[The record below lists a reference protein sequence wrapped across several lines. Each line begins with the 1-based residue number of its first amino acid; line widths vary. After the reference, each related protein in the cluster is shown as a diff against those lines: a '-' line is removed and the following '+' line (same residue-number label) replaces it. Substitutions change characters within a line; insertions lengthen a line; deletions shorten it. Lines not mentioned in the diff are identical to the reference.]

1 MLALS
6 SGTARRPEDDGHR
19 NASGFDKEYGSDHPN
34 GFPKESPSCGAI
46 TGAPRDGIGLE
57 VVMRAPANAR
67 GIAFDFDFYTYEWP
81 QSVCSESNDFFVA
94 LMDPPPLNQPDGNIS
109 FDSLGNPVSV
119 NNAFLDV
126 CACDGASQGPCEA
139 GGKLFEVSTTTLRA
153 SGSGYF
159 EALLGSSG
167 EAMRAGKKR
176 ARVGGDG
183 DEAPAEIFVDRDPDI
198 FGDVLKYMRA
208 NRLPAAVAADAHRL
222 HDLKVEAE
230 FLAYDRLVTACDE
243 AEAALPRARMMTR
256 FVAKGTGEQGSN
268 DAWGDLVSIDVP
280 AGEVLYVTHVA
291 PFFDMPRGAAMD
303 GGEHGKVWLRAAGS
317 SWSVHAWL
325 GHPSK
330 IPGLSSKI

>member
-1 MLALS
+1 MC
-6 SGTARRPEDDGHR
+6 
-19 NASGFDKEYGSDHPN
+19 
-34 GFPKESPSCGAI
+34 ESTRVI
-46 TGAPRDGIGLE
+46 I
-57 VVMRAPANAR
+57 N
-67 GIAFDFDFYTYEWP
+67 
-81 QSVCSESNDFFVA
+81 
-94 LMDPPPLNQPDGNIS
+94 
-109 FDSLGNPVSV
+109 
-119 NNAFLDV
+119 
-126 CACDGASQGPCEA
+126 A
-139 GGKLFEVSTTTLRA
+139 GGKLFEVSTTTLLA

-167 EAMRAGKKR
+167 EVMRAGKKR

-208 NRLPAAVAADAHRL
+208 NCLPAAVASDAHRL

-291 PFFDMPRGAAMD
+291 PYFDIPPDVPTHATIQAGSMPADQGDSSEKMIIAQCVVSSSLDDPLLMNYSSSGSFSKTIVMD
-303 GGEHGKVWLRAAGS
+303 GGEHGKVWLSAAGS

>member
-139 GGKLFEVSTTTLRA
+139 GGKLFECSM
-153 SGSGYF
+153 GDG
-159 EALLGSSG
+159 ELLGTGYGPDTEPEGHAATSWL
-167 EAMRAGKKR
+167 
-176 ARVGGDG
+176 VT
-183 DEAPAEIFVDRDPDI
+183 EAPVRPDDITTIRFAIYDSKNGDFDSLTLVDNVRWLAQSA
-198 FGDVLKYMRA
+198 FGTSR
-208 NRLPAAVAADAHRL
+208 
-222 HDLKVEAE
+222 
-230 FLAYDRLVTACDE
+230 
-243 AEAALPRARMMTR
+243 
-256 FVAKGTGEQGSN
+256 
-268 DAWGDLVSIDVP
+268 VP
-280 AGEVLYVTHVA
+280 E
-291 PFFDMPRGAAMD
+291 
-303 GGEHGKVWLRAAGS
+303 
-317 SWSVHAWL
+317 
-325 GHPSK
+325 
-330 IPGLSSKI
+330 

>member
-1 MLALS
+1 MC
-6 SGTARRPEDDGHR
+6 
-19 NASGFDKEYGSDHPN
+19 
-34 GFPKESPSCGAI
+34 ESTRVI
-46 TGAPRDGIGLE
+46 I
-57 VVMRAPANAR
+57 N
-67 GIAFDFDFYTYEWP
+67 
-81 QSVCSESNDFFVA
+81 
-94 LMDPPPLNQPDGNIS
+94 
-109 FDSLGNPVSV
+109 
-119 NNAFLDV
+119 
-126 CACDGASQGPCEA
+126 A
-139 GGKLFEVSTTTLRA
+139 GGKIFEVSTTTLLA

-183 DEAPAEIFVDRDPDI
+183 DDPPAEIFVDRDPDI

-208 NRLPAAVAADAHRL
+208 NCLPAAVAADAHRL

-243 AEAALPRARMMTR
+243 AEAALPRARMITLC
-256 FVAKGTGEQGSN
+256 VAKGTGTPDSN
-268 DAWGDLVSIDVP
+268 DAWGDLESIDVP

-291 PFFDMPRGAAMD
+291 PYFDGLTAAPTHAAIQACLEDRSVNVQIAQCVVTAQDAHQAQLNLNSSGSFSKTIVMD
-303 GGEHGKVWLRAAGS
+303 GGEHGKVLFRAAGS
-317 SWSVHAWL
+317 TWCVQGWV

>member
-1 MLALS
+1 MC
-6 SGTARRPEDDGHR
+6 
-19 NASGFDKEYGSDHPN
+19 
-34 GFPKESPSCGAI
+34 ESTRVI
-46 TGAPRDGIGLE
+46 I
-57 VVMRAPANAR
+57 N
-67 GIAFDFDFYTYEWP
+67 
-81 QSVCSESNDFFVA
+81 
-94 LMDPPPLNQPDGNIS
+94 
-109 FDSLGNPVSV
+109 
-119 NNAFLDV
+119 
-126 CACDGASQGPCEA
+126 A
-139 GGKLFEVSTTTLRA
+139 GGKLFEVSTTTLLA

-208 NRLPAAVAADAHRL
+208 NCLPAAVAADAHRL
-222 HDLKVEAE
+222 RDLNVEAE
-230 FLAYDRLVTACDE
+230 FLAYDRLVTACNE
-243 AEAALPRARMMTR
+243 AEAALPRARMITLS
-256 FVAKGTGEQGSN
+256 VAKGTGTPGSN

-280 AGEVLYVTHVA
+280 AGEVVYVTHVA
-291 PFFDMPRGAAMD
+291 PYFDIPPDVPTHATIQAGPVPPAEGDQGDRSEVMIIAQCLVATALNSPSHMNLSSSGSFSKTIVMD

-325 GHPSK
+325 GHPSN